1 MNTSETMRHI
11 ATSTAKCLDEA
22 YGQIL
27 KARQYVEDL
36 EALVGRVEAMEQ
48 AVPTVHRR
56 RRATSRSPITKS
68 AVIIME
74 DRAGAGDAAA
84 QQVLDLCAEAGL
96 TLSTSWSQGSIRC
109 VTLLERM
116 QATDPVLLGR
126 TLKVVGGAWGGD
138 PETTR
143 GEVVEG
149 VARFLLDL
157 DPVYD
162 ERLIEALSTVSPAD
176 LMKAST
182 GRDKRRA
189 LTEFVADVYTRQ

>member
-36 EALVGRVEAMEQ
+36 EALVGRVAAMEQ
-48 AVPTVHRR
+48 AATTVHRR
-56 RRATSRSPITKS
+56 GRATPRSAITKS

-74 DRAGAGDAAA
+74 DRAEAGDPAAREVMA
-84 QQVLDLCAEAGL
+84 LCEEAGL
-96 TLSTSWSQGSIRC
+96 TLSTSWTPGSVRC

-116 QATDPVLLGR
+116 QATDPELLGR
-126 TLKVVGGAWGGD
+126 TLKVVAGAWKGD
-138 PETTR
+138 PDTTR
-143 GEVVEG
+143 GEVLEG

-162 ERLIEALSTVSPAD
+162 SRLIQALETVTPTELNRAA
-176 LMKAST
+176 M
-182 GRDKRRA
+182 GPNKRRA
-189 LTEFVADVYTRQ
+189 ISEFVADVYTRQ